1 MAELNHAAC
10 LAANEAFW
18 GQHPEL
24 SRRQLTLANGDAALR
39 QEWHQL
45 YAQAQARQAKPPA
58 PRVLPDP
65 QVAPPKP
72 ETTSPISSC
81 PIVMAMTHEQKMEEA
96 IKRSDIWPALKDQ
109 VNLPEFVATMVATSA
124 GLALVA
130 ATGYGAA
137 AEAIGAGLLV
147 VGGLFSGYQ
156 IGGGMLDL
164 VDFFQATRCDV
175 ARTPEDL
182 DAAAKKF
189 SSGVAKM
196 GVGGLFLLLGVRG
209 AKGKTW
215 RGKPIEPTAGKPA
228 PVPRLTEAELDA
240 KFGSAKPPVEVK
252 AWEKNTDGSVVRNPT
267 VREVKPG
274 ADLQLNPENPK
285 NPQYIWLI
293 DENGKMFIAEEVPHG
308 VRPNGEPG
316 RLGHPTL
323 IDGKNA
329 RIGGELSFTEEGWVM
344 NNKSGRYSGHD
355 DRGAEQLNNAAAMM
369 RESGIDVVVNFLTP
383 R

>member
-96 IKRSDIWPALKDQ
+96 IKRSDVWPALKDQ

-124 GLALVA
+124 GLALLA

-137 AEAIGAGLLV
+137 AEAVGAGLLV
-147 VGGLFSGYQ
+147 VGGLLSGYQ
-156 IGGGMLDL
+156 IGGGALDL

-175 ARTPEDL
+175 ARTPQDL
-182 DAAAKKF
+182 EAAAKKF

-215 RGKPIEPTAGKPA
+215 RGKPIDSTAGKPA
-228 PVPRLTEAELDA
+228 PAPKLTNAELDA
-240 KFGSAKPPVEVK
+240 KFGSAKRPSDVK
-252 AWEKNTDGSVVRNPT
+252 SWEKNADGTVFRNPT
-267 VREVKPG
+267 IQEVKSG
-274 ADLQLNPENPK
+274 EMLKLDPK
-285 NPQYIWLI
+285 SAKTPQYIWLV
-293 DENGKMFIAEEVPHG
+293 DENGRMLVAEEVPRG
-308 VRPNGEPG
+308 FRDNGTPG

-323 IDGKNA
+323 VEGAPA
-329 RIGGELSFTEEGWVM
+329 RIGGELNYTEDGWVM
-344 NNKSGRYSGHD
+344 NSQSGRYSRSP
-355 DRGAEQLNNAAAMM
+355 DRGPEQLNNAVNMM
-369 RESGIDVVVNFLTP
+369 RDSGLQVKAQPPTK